1 VSVVLF
7 KYRKEQQRR
16 QFNLWQHRVLDSL
29 SDCPK
34 AVHVVTRTITV
45 LMKPYTVE
53 RLRITTGIK
62 LAIKNIQ
69 VSMIPGRTYHFA
81 CLLITCTS

>member
-1 VSVVLF
+1 LRSI
-7 KYRKEQQRR
+7 
-16 QFNLWQHRVLDSL
+16 
-29 SDCPK
+29 P
-34 AVHVVTRTITV
+34 
-45 LMKPYTVE
+45 VE

-69 VSMIPGRTYHFA
+69 VSMIPGPTYHFA